1 MRNHLRSPE
10 NKRIVIKIGSHV
22 LTSKGKFTA
31 ERLGHLAEQIMALSI
46 AGNEVLLITSGAVL
60 MGKSLLDLK
69 LSYYPRSLKQS
80 LAAIGQVDLISEY
93 RNIFNQL
100 DQPIGQILINLDDF
114 QRRHRYL
121 NIKET
126 ILGLLKLDI
135 LPVLNENDTIYTEDM
150 SFGDNDNLAAQVAGM
165 LDADLLVLLSTV
177 DGLYDGDP
185 LDPASS
191 LIPEVESITDQMI
204 GDTRAKGQLL
214 STGGMRAK
222 LEAIRKTNHVGIPTV
237 LANGTTR
244 DILVQLFNGEPVG
257 TLFQADEKKMSL
269 KKRWLAYSSATEG
282 KIIIDEGAMRAIT
295 VNKSSLLSSGVTGIE
310 GVFDAQVPI
319 IITTE
324 QNRAIARGITNY
336 GSQDLVAIVGLS
348 TKEIFETLGSNYFSE
363 VVHREQMV
371 ILPTNAGVENG
382 Y

>member
-1 MRNHLRSPE
+1 MRNIVQQPT

-22 LTSKGKFTA
+22 LTEQGKFTA
-31 ERLGHLAEQIMALSI
+31 EGLGRLAKQMMALVK
-46 AGNEVLLITSGAVL
+46 AGNELLLITSGAVL
-60 MGKSLLDLK
+60 MGKSLLDLQ

-93 RNIFNQL
+93 KNIFNKL
-100 DQPIGQILINLDDF
+100 DQPIAQILINLDDF
-114 QRRHRYL
+114 QRRRRYL

-126 ILGLLKLDI
+126 ILGLLKLGI
-135 LPVLNENDTIYTEDM
+135 LPILNENDTIYTEDM

-185 LDPASS
+185 MDPGSR
-191 LIPEVESITDQMI
+191 LIAEVPVITDKLI
-204 GDTRAKGQLL
+204 SDTGSKGQLL

-237 LANGTTR
+237 LANGTIP
-244 DILVQLFNGEPVG
+244 DVLLKLFKGEPVG
-257 TLFQADEKKMSL
+257 TLFHADKKRMSL
-269 KKRWLAYSSATEG
+269 KKRWIAYSSGAEG
-282 KIIIDEGAMRAIT
+282 KIIIDEGAMKAIT
-295 VNKSSLLSSGVTGIE
+295 VHKSSLLSSGVAGIE
-310 GVFDAQVPI
+310 GVFDAQAPVI
-319 IITTE
+319 ISTE
-324 QNRAIARGITNY
+324 MNQDIARGITNY
-336 GSQDLVAIVGLS
+336 GSQDLNTIAGLS
-348 TKEIFETLGSNYFSE
+348 TGDIFEKLGSNYFNE

-371 ILPTNAGVENG
+371 ILPTNSGAENG